1 MEWKERV
8 LLPVCPRALSSPCG
22 VQDPTLEPKA
32 PTPAGCS
39 PAAELVSLVDE
50 QGRVAE
56 KLNFQAPAGFF
67 PGRT

>member
-1 MEWKERV
+1 M

-22 VQDPTLEPKA
+22 VQDPTLGPKT
-32 PTPAGCS
+32 PTPAGYS

-56 KLNFQAPAGFF
+56 KLNFQASGGFF
-67 PGRT
+67 PGRTY